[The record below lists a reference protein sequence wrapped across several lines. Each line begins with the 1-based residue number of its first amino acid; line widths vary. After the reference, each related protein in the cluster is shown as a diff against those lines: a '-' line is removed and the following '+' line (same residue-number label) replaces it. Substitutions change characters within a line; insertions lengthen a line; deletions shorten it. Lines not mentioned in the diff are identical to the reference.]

1 MTRGAPVLLAT
12 ALLAAGGA
20 RAATMAPSAG
30 PSGVSPPVV
39 AGAPDDAAPGALQG
53 PIVDRPP
60 LFSPD
65 DLLLFEVHAA
75 GETLSDGLGAY
86 SSRAGVFVPLGELS
100 RLLDLAI
107 VVDPSRRRAE
117 GWVASEDNRFRLDLD
132 SRQVRAADKDF
143 SLSAT
148 DAAFQGDEIYVR
160 LDLLQRIL
168 PLDAKAD
175 LGDLTLTLT
184 PRISLPFQDRLT
196 RARRRIGPAGGPGQE
211 AVTTLV
217 TPYEAFT
224 APSIDINL
232 SAGAGNHQPHR
243 TGVYEV
249 RAAGDLAWTG
259 LQVFA
264 GSDSDWRLNTL
275 RVLATR
281 KDPDGRIAGPFGAT
295 LASAGDTFSPT
306 LALGARS
313 VGGRGVAITSAP
325 LEQLNVFDRV
335 DLRGELPLGFEVEL
349 YVNEVLRAAQSQPI
363 QGRYEFLQVS
373 LAYGQ
378 NVVRLVFYGPH
389 GERREEVR
397 RVNVGGGQLAKGQ
410 TVYSFGAVQEGAPLF
425 DVDGEVAPAKVAG
438 QGQWRIAGNLSHGI
452 SASTT
457 VSAGV
462 SQYTPRPDDT
472 RRVATLGVATS
483 VGGYALQLDTAGDD
497 AGGAAAAVG
506 LAGRVGSASLVAR
519 HSEYAG
525 GFIDEVQP
533 AALGAVTALR
543 RNTTFYADLVARL
556 GKADLPLSLRLGR
569 DQFVNGERR
578 IQVNARLS
586 QVLGRYL
593 ISSAWDYQRVSGG
606 AAARN
611 EMFTGALD
619 ASVLTGG
626 AWQMRGGLAYEL
638 APTARLKAAV
648 VSADRQ
654 TAERSALHLSLGHG
668 FEDGQTTVQAAQTWR
683 LRPMD
688 LSLAASYTSG
698 IDDFRVGLQINLG
711 LTFDPLRGRY
721 RALGP
726 GAASGGAVAVQS
738 FVDSNGDG
746 RRQAGERALPGVSVL
761 GGRRPAFTD
770 AAGEAVA
777 GGLGDGAWAQVQI
790 DADSIDDPYLAMPPR
805 TFRLTPRPGRV
816 AVARFP
822 LTVTGEV
829 ELHVLF
835 RRAGQ
840 TPRGLSAVKVQL
852 VDAAGQ
858 VVAEG
863 RSEYDGTL
871 ILEGLRP
878 GAYAVRLDPEQARRL
893 KLTMTA
899 PVDLTVPATGG
910 FAGRAAI
917 NLELGAP

>member
-1 MTRGAPVLLAT
+1 MNRCAPVIVAT
-12 ALLAAGGA
+12 ALLAAGGG
-20 RAATMAPSAG
+20 RAAT
-30 PSGVSPPVV
+30 PPPAVV
-39 AGAPDDAAPGALQG
+39 APDAAPPGAEQA

-65 DLLLFEVHAA
+65 DLLLFEVHVAD
-75 GETLSDGLGAY
+75 ETLSDGLGAY

-132 SRQVRAADKDF
+132 SRQARAGGRDF
-143 SLSAT
+143 NLAPT
-148 DAAFQGDEIYVR
+148 DVAFQGDDIYVR
-160 LDLLQRIL
+160 LDLLQQIL

-175 LGDLTLTLT
+175 LADLTLTLT
-184 PRISLPFQDRLT
+184 PRIALPFQDRLA
-196 RARRRIGPAGGPGQE
+196 RERRRLGSPGGAGQE

-224 APSIDINL
+224 APSIDLNL
-232 SAGAGNHQPHR
+232 SAGAGNHQPRR
-243 TGVYEV
+243 TGVYEI

-275 RVLATR
+275 RLLLTR
-281 KDPDGRIAGPFGAT
+281 KDPDGKIAGPFGAT
-295 LASAGDTFSPT
+295 LASVGDTFSPA

-313 VGGRGVAITSAP
+313 VGGRGLAITSAP

-335 DLRGELPLGFEVEL
+335 DLRGELPLGYQVEL
-349 YVNEVLRAAQSQPI
+349 YVNEVLRAAQSQPV

-373 LAYGQ
+373 LTYGQ

-425 DVDGEVAPAKVAG
+425 DVGGVDGVSATVAG
-438 QGQWRIAGNLSHGI
+438 QGQWRIAGSLAHGI
-452 SASTT
+452 SATT
-457 VSAGV
+457 TLTAGV

-483 VGGYALQLDTAGDD
+483 LAGYALQLDAAGDD
-497 AGGAAAAVG
+497 GGGGAAAVG
-506 LAGRVGSASLVAR
+506 LAGRAGDVSLVVR

-533 AALGAVTALR
+533 AALGAAIALR
-543 RNTTFYADLVARL
+543 RNTSLYADLVARL

-569 DQFVNGERR
+569 DQFVDGERR
-578 IQVNARLS
+578 VQASARLS

-593 ISSAWDYQRVSGG
+593 ISSAWDYQQVSGG
-606 AAARN
+606 ASAGA

-626 AWQMRGGLAYEL
+626 AWQVRGGLAYEL
-638 APTARLKAAV
+638 APSAQLKAAV
-648 VSADRQ
+648 ISADRQ
-654 TAERSALHLSLGHG
+654 IAERSALHLSLGHA
-668 FEDGQTTVQAAQTWR
+668 FEGGQTSLQAAQTWR

-688 LSLAASYTSG
+688 LSLAASYTTG
-698 IDDFRVGLQINLG
+698 TNDFRIGLQINLG

-738 FVDSNGDG
+738 FIDTNGDG
-746 RRQAGERALPGVSVL
+746 RRQAGEQALPGVSVL
-761 GGRRPAFTD
+761 GGRRPAVTD
-770 AAGEAVA
+770 ASGEAVA
-777 GGLGDGAWAQVQI
+777 SGLGDGAWAQVQI
-790 DADSIDDPYLAMPPR
+790 DADSVDDPYLAMPPR
-805 TFRLTPRPGRV
+805 TLRLTPRPGRV
-816 AVARFP
+816 TVAAFP

-835 RRAGQ
+835 QRPGQ
-840 TPRGLSAVKVQL
+840 AARGLSAVQVQL
-852 VDAAGQ
+852 VDATGRIA
-858 VVAEG
+858 AEG

-871 ILEGLRP
+871 VLEGLKP
-878 GAYAVRLDPEQARRL
+878 GRYAVRLEPDQARRL
-893 KLTMTA
+893 RLAMAA
-899 PVDLTVPATGG
+899 PVGLTVPATGG
-910 FAGRAAI
+910 FAGRATI

>member
-1 MTRGAPVLLAT
+1 MIRRAPVILAT
-12 ALLAAGGA
+12 VLLAAGGSGA
-20 RAATMAPSAG
+20 VTSAAAAAADG
-30 PSGVSPPVV
+30 AASPV
-39 AGAPDDAAPGALQG
+39 AAVPADVAAPAAGQA

-65 DLLLFEVHAA
+65 DLLLFEVHVA

-86 SSRAGVFVPLGELS
+86 SSRAGVFAPLGELS

-132 SRQVRAADKDF
+132 SRQARAAGKDF
-143 SLSAT
+143 TLSPT
-148 DAAFQGDEIYVR
+148 DVVFQGDEIYVR
-160 LDLLQRIL
+160 LDLLQQIL

-175 LGDLTLTLT
+175 LADLTLTLA
-184 PRISLPFQDRLT
+184 PRIPLPFQDRL
-196 RARRRIGPAGGPGQE
+196 ARQRRQLGPAGGAGQE
-211 AVTTLV
+211 AVTTLI

-224 APSIDINL
+224 APSIDVNL
-232 SAGAGNHQPHR
+232 SAGVGNHQPRR
-243 TGVYEV
+243 TGGYEV

-264 GSDSDWRLNTL
+264 GSDSNWRLNTL
-275 RVLATR
+275 RLLLSR
-281 KDPDGRIAGPFGAT
+281 KDPDGKIAGPFGAT
-295 LASAGDTFSPT
+295 LASAGDTFSPA

-335 DLRGELPLGFEVEL
+335 DLRGELPLGYQVEL
-349 YVNEVLRAAQSQPI
+349 YVNEVLRAAQSQPV

-373 LAYGQ
+373 LTYGQ

-425 DVDGEVAPAKVAG
+425 DVDGALAAAAVAG
-438 QGQWRIAGNLSHGI
+438 QGRWRIAGSLAHGI
-452 SASTT
+452 SSTT
-457 VSAGV
+457 TLTAGL
-462 SQYTPRPDDT
+462 SQYTPRRDDT
-472 RRVATLGVATS
+472 RRVATVGVATS
-483 VGGYALQLDTAGDD
+483 LAGYALQLDAAGDD
-497 AGGAAAAVG
+497 TGGGAAAVG
-506 LAGRVGSASLVAR
+506 LAGRAGEVSLVIR

-533 AALGAVTALR
+533 AALGAAIALR
-543 RNTTFYADLVARL
+543 RDTSLYADLVARL
-556 GKADLPLSLRLGR
+556 GKTDLPLSLRLGR

-578 IQVNARLS
+578 IQAGARLS

-593 ISSAWDYQRVSGG
+593 ISSAWDYQRTKGGASGG
-606 AAARN
+606 A

-626 AWQMRGGLAYEL
+626 AWQVRGGLAYGL
-638 APTARLKAAV
+638 APNAKLKAAV
-648 VSADRQ
+648 ISADRQ
-654 TAERSALHLSLGHG
+654 IAERSALHLSLGHA
-668 FEDGQTTVQAAQTWR
+668 FEGRQTSVQAAQTWR
-683 LRPMD
+683 LRPLD

-698 IDDFRVGLQINLG
+698 INDVRIGLQINLG
-711 LTFDPLRGRY
+711 LIFDPLRQRY

-726 GAASGGAVAVQS
+726 GAASGGAVAVES
-738 FVDSNGDG
+738 FIDTNGDG

-761 GGRRPAFTD
+761 GGRRPVITD
-770 AAGEAVA
+770 ASGEAVA
-777 GGLGDGAWAQVQI
+777 SGLGDGAWTQVQV
-790 DADSIDDPYLAMPPR
+790 DADTIDDPYLAMPPR
-805 TFRLTPRPGRV
+805 TIRLTPRPGRV
-816 AVARFP
+816 AVAPFA
-822 LTVTGEV
+822 LTMTGEV

-835 RRAGQ
+835 RRVGQ
-840 TPRGLSAVKVQL
+840 TPRGLSAVRVQL

-878 GAYAVRLDPEQARRL
+878 GTYAARLEPDQARRL
-893 KLTMTA
+893 NLAMTA
-899 PVDLTVPATGG
+899 PVGLTIPATGG
-910 FAGRAAI
+910 FAGRATL
-917 NLELGAP
+917 NLELGAK

>member
-1 MTRGAPVLLAT
+1 MNRRAPVILAT
-12 ALLAAGGA
+12 ALLATGGGRAVAAATETGGA
-20 RAATMAPSAG
+20 PAPALATAG
-30 PSGVSPPVV
+30 PRE
-39 AGAPDDAAPGALQG
+39 AAAPDANQG

-65 DLLLFEVHAA
+65 DLLLFEVHVA

-132 SRQVRAADKDF
+132 SRQGRAGGKDF

-148 DAAFQGDEIYVR
+148 DAAFYGDEIYVR
-160 LDLLQRIL
+160 LDLLQQIL

-175 LGDLTLTLT
+175 LADLTLTLT
-184 PRISLPFQDRLT
+184 PRIPLPFQDRLA
-196 RARRRIGPAGGPGQE
+196 RERRRIGPSGGAGQE

-232 SAGAGNHQPHR
+232 STGAGNHQPRR

-275 RVLATR
+275 RLLLTR
-281 KDPDGRIAGPFGAT
+281 KDPDGKIAGPFGAT
-295 LASAGDTFSPT
+295 LASAGDTFSPA

-335 DLRGELPLGFEVEL
+335 DLRGELPLGYQVEL
-349 YVNEVLRAAQSQPI
+349 YVNEVLRAAQSQPV

-373 LAYGQ
+373 LTYGQ

-425 DVDGEVAPAKVAG
+425 DVDGAAAATAVAG
-438 QGQWRIAGNLSHGI
+438 QGQWRIAGSLAHGI
-452 SASTT
+452 SSTT
-457 VSAGV
+457 TLTAGV
-462 SQYTPRPDDT
+462 SQYTPRRDDT

-483 VGGYALQLDTAGDD
+483 LAGYALQLDAAGDD
-497 AGGAAAAVG
+497 TGGGAAAVG
-506 LAGRVGSASLVAR
+506 LAGRAGDVSLVVR

-533 AALGAVTALR
+533 AALGAAIALR
-543 RNTTFYADLVARL
+543 RNTSLYADLVARL

-569 DQFVNGERR
+569 DQFIDGEQR
-578 IQVNARLS
+578 IQASARLS

-606 AAARN
+606 ASAGS

-619 ASVLTGG
+619 AAVLTGG
-626 AWQMRGGLAYEL
+626 AWQVRGGLAYEL
-638 APTARLKAAV
+638 APSARLKAAV

-654 TAERSALHLSLGHG
+654 IAERSALHLSLSHA
-668 FEDGQTTVQAAQTWR
+668 FEGGQTSIQAAQTWR

-698 IDDFRVGLQINLG
+698 INDFRVGLQINLG

-726 GAASGGAVAVQS
+726 GAASGGAVAVES
-738 FVDSNGDG
+738 FVDTNGDG

-761 GGRRPAFTD
+761 GGRRPAVTD
-770 AAGEAVA
+770 ASGEAVA
-777 GGLGDGAWAQVQI
+777 SGLGDGAWAQVQI
-790 DADSIDDPYLAMPPR
+790 DADSVDDPYLAMPPR
-805 TFRLTPRPGRV
+805 TLRLTPRPGRV
-816 AVARFP
+816 AVAAFP

-835 RRAGQ
+835 QRPGQ
-840 TPRGLSAVKVQL
+840 APRGLSAVQVQL
-852 VDAAGQ
+852 VDATGRVA
-858 VVAEG
+858 AEG

-871 ILEGLRP
+871 ILEALRP
-878 GAYAVRLDPEQARRL
+878 GPYVVRLEPDQARRL
-893 KLTMTA
+893 RLAMAA
-899 PVDLTVPATGG
+899 PVGLTVPATGG
-910 FAGRAAI
+910 FAGRATI